1 MLQLRL
7 LKTILNEL
15 VKLKGQGIRLHL
27 SLVPVESKPT
37 LCSYIELVLQQHVS
51 ARTQVHRLSLS
62 LSLSFSLSQRAAAPP
77 TQSSRKNKSKSY
89 RTPR

>member
-15 VKLKGQGIRLHL
+15 VKLKGQGIRQHL
-27 SLVPVESKPT
+27 SLVPVETKPT

-51 ARTQVHRLSLS
+51 ARTQVHLPLYLSLSLLSLS
-62 LSLSFSLSQRAAAPP
+62 LSALPRLRRKAAA
-77 TQSSRKNKSKSY
+77 
-89 RTPR
+89 